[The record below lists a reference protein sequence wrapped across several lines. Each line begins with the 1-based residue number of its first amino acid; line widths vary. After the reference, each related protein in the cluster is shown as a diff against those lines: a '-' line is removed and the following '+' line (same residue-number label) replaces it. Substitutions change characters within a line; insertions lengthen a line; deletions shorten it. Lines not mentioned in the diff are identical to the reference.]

1 VTPSVEPDERWD
13 RLVDFVVALASG
25 RLATRLDPSP
35 ASDAVDAVI
44 VGLNMLAEEL
54 AALYTDLEGRVAERT
69 AQLEDTRRQ
78 LEHLALHDPLTGLA
92 NRSLL
97 SDRLT
102 LAMARV
108 DRGTAVPA
116 VLVLDLDGFKTVND
130 SYGHAVGDLL
140 LVEISRRLRRVARRA
155 DTVARLGG
163 DEFAVVV
170 DGEPECVLDVAR
182 RVLAAL
188 QHPIKVAQHSCWV
201 TASIG
206 IRFAARGEPAEVLL
220 RDADAAMYVAKAQG
234 KGRYEVYEPAM
245 HTAALTRVRM
255 AEQLRHG
262 LAHDELVVQ
271 YQLIV
276 DLATEAPTGVEALV
290 RWNHPEHGLIP
301 PADFIEIAER
311 SGLIAPAEEYVWNV
325 ALAQLAAWRS
335 TVLDATPFSMHM
347 WTGDPQALLTL
358 DTLRQAGVIL
368 ALDDFGTGYSSL
380 GYLQRSDVDVVKID
394 RTLIAH
400 LDTDPRQHRVASAI
414 LGVVGAFDLVA
425 VAEGIETPGEA
436 AQLLAMG
443 CRRGQGWLWGLAT
456 DAESITPHLRSRRL
470 GSRP

>member
-1 VTPSVEPDERWD
+1 
-13 RLVDFVVALASG
+13 
-25 RLATRLDPSP
+25 
-35 ASDAVDAVI
+35 
-44 VGLNMLAEEL
+44 
-54 AALYTDLEGRVAERT
+54 
-69 AQLEDTRRQ
+69 
-78 LEHLALHDPLTGLA
+78 
-92 NRSLL
+92 
-97 SDRLT
+97 
-102 LAMARV
+102 
-108 DRGTAVPA
+108 
-116 VLVLDLDGFKTVND
+116 
-130 SYGHAVGDLL
+130 
-140 LVEISRRLRRVARRA
+140 
-155 DTVARLGG
+155 
-163 DEFAVVV
+163 
-170 DGEPECVLDVAR
+170 
-182 RVLAAL
+182 VLAAL

-220 RDADAAMYVAKAQG
+220 RDADTAMYVAKAQG

-262 LAHDELVVQ
+262 LARDELVVQ

-276 DLATEAPTGVEALV
+276 DLATEAPTGVEAVV
-290 RWNHPEHGLIP
+290 RWNHPEHGLIH
-301 PADFIEIAER
+301 
-311 SGLIAPAEEYVWNV
+311 GV
-325 ALAQLAAWRS
+325 ALADV
-335 TVLDATPFSMHM
+335 VLEITETQM
-347 WTGDPQALLTL
+347 WTGDPQTLLTL

-436 AQLLAMG
+436 AQLLALG